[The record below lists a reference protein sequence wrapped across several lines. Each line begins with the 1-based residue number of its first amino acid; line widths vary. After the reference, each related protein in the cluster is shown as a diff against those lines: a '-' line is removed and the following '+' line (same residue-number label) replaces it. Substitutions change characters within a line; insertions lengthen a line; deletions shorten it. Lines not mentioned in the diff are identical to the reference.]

1 MRWTS
6 KAAVVAVFA
15 LGAGGASA
23 QQCVGF
29 GDVLASDTLVCPA
42 VEWVKNRGVTLG
54 CGTGA
59 NYCPNDTLTR
69 AQMAI
74 FMKRLG
80 VPLSPEVHKDHVT
93 LFATTIPG
101 ESPTPPLILCETF
114 VDSTVTAYPR
124 QVLLNGSVTALADGS
139 TVAWRAFWLYSI
151 NSGVTF
157 QPINDGMNNISTP
170 HASSA
175 ANQWSGAALAYALD
189 LPANTPIRVRV
200 GLRRDNIAPGN
211 TTTGNLAWAT
221 CQMTV
226 SIVNAN
232 GTTSPL

>member
-1 MRWTS
+1 MKRWIG
-6 KAAVVAVFA
+6 KALVVAAFA
-15 LGAGGASA
+15 LSATSATA

-93 LFATTIPG
+93 EFNATIPG
-101 ESPTPPLILCETF
+101 ESPALPLLLCAMAG
-114 VDSTVTAYPR
+114 DSTVKPYPR
-124 QVLLNGSVTALADGS
+124 QALLNASVTGLANGS
-139 TVAWRAFWLYSI
+139 SVAWRAFWIYSI
-151 NSGVTF
+151 DGGTTF
-157 QPINDGMNNISTP
+157 QPISDGPNFISTP
-170 HASSA
+170 RASSGP
-175 ANQWSGAALAYALD
+175 NQWSGAALSFALD
-189 LPANTPIRVRV
+189 LPANTPLQVRV
-200 GLRRDNIAPGN
+200 VVRRDNILTG
-211 TTTGNLAWAT
+211 TTGNFADAR